1 MWHVVRLPDG
11 QTEQIIP
18 TVALTTWLQ
27 TDDFDG
33 LFSSW
38 DINHVRCAHG
48 NLDLSKSD
56 EVRLI
61 SADAF
66 DRLSQYD
73 ASLPDLKPCVVCVAE
88 EYKKIKGNRSHS
100 ENVSWNQFE
109 KPDSR

>member
-1 MWHVVRLPDG
+1 MRSADG
-11 QTEQIIP
+11 QTEKIIP

-61 SADAF
+61 SVDAF

-73 ASLPDLKPCVVCVAE
+73 ASLPDLKPCEMCVTE

-100 ENVSWNQFE
+100 ENVSLNRF
-109 KPDSR
+109 KKTDSR